1 MNHPELIAKLFS
13 GHAGATS
20 SEASLFFQG
29 EGMAP
34 KASQQVMI
42 RAFADG
48 TLRRKRIR
56 RSTGYEYR
64 LASRYP
70 KFGMSSAE
78 EQAAR
83 KPTTFVDECRKLSR
97 LVEFNNLIAGV
108 RGSDAQIC

>member
-1 MNHPELIAKLFS
+1 MNHSEMISKLFS
-13 GHAGATS
+13 GHASATS
-20 SEASLFFQG
+20 CEATVFFQG
-29 EGMAP
+29 AGMAP

-48 TLRRKRIR
+48 TLRRKRIK
-56 RSTGYEYR
+56 RSNGYEYR

-78 EQAAR
+78 EQAAK